1 MYDAVAPWRE
11 PVRGGHPAP
20 SLAARPGIE
29 LLRAMLARETPSPPL
44 SRLTG
49 MRPIAFTAGSARFDM
64 PLSGWLCGED
74 GRVPLGVLA
83 IPADAAMACAI
94 IAGLPAGVAITTT
107 ELALRQVRPALPG
120 RTLCTHATVLDLGPP
135 MALAE
140 VTLSDDSGALLARG
154 GSLCVQL
161 PFTADGDGAGG
172 GGGDDHDDTGPA
184 DELTE
189 TGPDPW
195 ERPAPEAGLGR
206 LTGLRRVALAEGAAT
221 FALPVTRWLC
231 APPPGRA
238 QGGAVAMLAGAAI
251 EAAMQTAAPD
261 DARFVP
267 LELKVNYLRPLVSDG
282 REARAQATLVH
293 GGRRTAVARAE
304 VSDADGRAIAVASG
318 SALAGAAG

>member
-1 MYDAVAPWRE
+1 M
-11 PVRGGHPAP
+11 
-20 SLAARPGIE
+20 
-29 LLRAMLARETPSPPL
+29 
-44 SRLTG
+44 
-49 MRPIAFTAGSARFDM
+49 
-64 PLSGWLCGED
+64 
-74 GRVPLGVLA
+74 
-83 IPADAAMACAI
+83 
-94 IAGLPAGVAITTT
+94 AITTT
-107 ELALRQVRPALPG
+107 ELALRQVRPALLG

-238 QGGAVAMLAGAAI
+238 QGGA
-251 EAAMQTAAPD
+251 
-261 DARFVP
+261 
-267 LELKVNYLRPLVSDG
+267 
-282 REARAQATLVH
+282 
-293 GGRRTAVARAE
+293 
-304 VSDADGRAIAVASG
+304 
-318 SALAGAAG
+318 